1 MNPTAR
7 KKTPH
12 PVQTRYSV
20 WLLAIA
26 GTVVA
31 LDQLTKELALRYL
44 VGAGSVPVIG
54 DLLRFRLAFNDGA
67 AFSIGSGYT
76 WVLTIFATLAV
87 LALLWFGPRAKTFTW
102 VAISGMILG
111 GAAGNLID
119 RLLRE
124 PSFANG
130 HVVDFIQ
137 IPFNFPIFNI
147 ADIFLT
153 VGVALLLLRTL
164 LGDEFGGGR
173 VAEVKP

>member
-1 MNPTAR
+1 VRTSNT
-7 KKTPH
+7 
-12 PVQTRYSV
+12 V
-20 WLLAIA
+20 WLLVIA
-26 GTVVA
+26 SAVVA
-31 LDQLTKELALRYL
+31 LDQFTKQLALSYL
-44 VGAGSVPVIG
+44 DGAGSVPVLG
-54 DLLRFRLAFNDGA
+54 ELLRFRLAFNDGA

-87 LALLWFGPRAKTFTW
+87 LALLWLGPRAKTFAW

-111 GAAGNLID
+111 GATGNLID
-119 RLLRE
+119 RLFRE

-130 HVVDFIQ
+130 RVVDFIQ

-153 VGVALLLLRTL
+153 VGVSLLLLRTL

-173 VAEVKP
+173 VSGVKS

>member
-1 MNPTAR
+1 MRTSNTI
-7 KKTPH
+7 
-12 PVQTRYSV
+12 

-26 GTVVA
+26 SAVVVF
-31 LDQLTKELALRYL
+31 DQFTKQLALSYL
-44 VGAGSVPVIG
+44 AGQGSVQVVG

-76 WVLTIFATLAV
+76 WVLTIFATAAV
-87 LALLWFGPRAKTFTW
+87 LALLWFGPRAKTLTW
-102 VAISGMILG
+102 VVIAGMILG
-111 GAAGNLID
+111 GATGNLID

-130 HVVDFIQ
+130 RVVDFIQ

-153 VGVALLLLRTL
+153 VGVSLLLLRTL

-173 VAEVKP
+173 VSEVKP